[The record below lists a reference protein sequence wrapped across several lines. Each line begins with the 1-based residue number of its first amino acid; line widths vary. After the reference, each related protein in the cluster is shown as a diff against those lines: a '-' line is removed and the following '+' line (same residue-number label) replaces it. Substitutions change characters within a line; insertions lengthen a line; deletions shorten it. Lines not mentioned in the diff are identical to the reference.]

1 MLKTFLFGILL
12 GIAAAAGAVYVVP
25 AVDQH
30 RETSI
35 VTVAPNGEN
44 AEAFHINV
52 PMDRILVGA
61 PKQNTPLPAKM
72 NWPDDALLSD
82 VRAELFKIR
91 NARDVVVGVASRVA
105 TTTNGTD
112 LVEWVI
118 HLPARGSMYVSLRP
132 ATEDGRFRR
141 GELRAGSR
149 EFEPLSGS
157 VTERWV
163 SDSSGDEDAPDG
175 RIELK
180 ASYIGEPEPVE

>member
-12 GIAAAAGAVYVVP
+12 GIAAVACALYVFP

-35 VTVAPNGEN
+35 ISVAPNGGN
-44 AEAFHINV
+44 KEAFHINI

-61 PKQNTPLPAKM
+61 PKQNTPLPANM

-82 VRAELFKIR
+82 VRAEIFKLR
-91 NARDVVVGVASRVA
+91 NARDVVIGVASRVA
-105 TTTNGTD
+105 SSHQDTD

-118 HLPARGSMYVSLRP
+118 HLPARGSMYVNMKP
-132 ATEDGRFRR
+132 VVEDGGFRR
-141 GELRAGSR
+141 GELRTGSR
-149 EFEPLSGS
+149 EFSPLNGS

-163 SDSSGDEDAPDG
+163 PDGSGEEEAPDG
-175 RIELK
+175 RIELN
-180 ASYIGEPEPVE
+180 ATYIGEPEPLE

>member
-12 GIAAAAGAVYVVP
+12 GIAAAAGAAYVIP

-44 AEAFHINV
+44 AEAFHINI

-61 PKQNTPLPAKM
+61 AKQNTRLPANM
-72 NWPDDALLSD
+72 SWPDNALLSD

-105 TTTNGTD
+105 TKNNDAD

-118 HLPARGSMYVSLRP
+118 HLPARGSMYVELYP
-132 ATEDGRFRR
+132 ATGDSGFRR
-141 GELRAGSR
+141 GELRSGSR
-149 EFEPLSGS
+149 EFGPLSGS

-163 SDSSGDEDAPDG
+163 SNSSGEEDAPDG

-180 ASYIGEPEPVE
+180 AAYVGELEPLE